1 MSDKEIDLN
10 EEKKEE
16 KKIISVEDLKE
27 PLVLFE
33 KEKEKKKQSFKSNLK
48 REKNTKKL
56 SVRIKVPEND
66 NNSNNINNNNNINEI
81 MKEQRKRRPKFKTV
95 KEPIEL
101 KDKNLLNMNIK
112 QQEIK
117 EEKET
122 EEIIIDIKNEIKPI
136 KFKRKSKRSTT
147 LMEKSNL
154 AQKLLTEEMKLEVRQ
169 ENLVI
174 QEKGNPN
181 KKYIPIKLLGHGSF
195 GSVYEAQNIVFLNS
209 VAMKI
214 INKSESALDEKE
226 ILNEINILKKLS
238 HPNIVKIFEFY
249 ITKAH
254 YYIVTE
260 FCKDGELFSY
270 IKKKFSERQLA
281 VLFYQIFSGLW
292 YLHDNKI
299 LHRDIKLENIMISG
313 KETDKSRDE
322 ELFWIKIIDFGTAKI
337 FEKNKKEKDV
347 VGSSYYI
354 APEVL
359 KKNYNEKCDI
369 WSVGI
374 ILYMTLVGRAPFDG
388 KNDDEIIHNV
398 KTGNYN
404 NKNEKLKEH
413 SEEVRDLLSK
423 LLEKDSKKRYSAKE
437 ALEHNWF
444 KKFGGRSLFS
454 NYKKEEVEPYIN
466 NLFNYSFNSKIQQ
479 LVIAF
484 LVHNLPSNESSV
496 IILKLFRHFN
506 KSGNCKLTKEEL
518 RQGLYEYKEK
528 DEVDH
533 YVENLFLLLDG
544 DNNGYIEYEEF
555 LRASIDKKLILKQN
569 YLKYAFKF
577 LDQDNSETLN
587 TSKIIKAFVVKPNQ
601 ILEAVFNKTLNNVD
615 KDGDG
620 IINFQE
626 FEELRLTCMK

>member
-1 MSDKEIDLN
+1 MDD
-10 EEKKEE
+10 
-16 KKIISVEDLKE
+16 
-27 PLVLFE
+27 
-33 KEKEKKKQSFKSNLK
+33 
-48 REKNTKKL
+48 
-56 SVRIKVPEND
+56 
-66 NNSNNINNNNNINEI
+66 
-81 MKEQRKRRPKFKTV
+81 
-95 KEPIEL
+95 
-101 KDKNLLNMNIK
+101 
-112 QQEIK
+112 
-117 EEKET
+117 
-122 EEIIIDIKNEIKPI
+122 
-136 KFKRKSKRSTT
+136 
-147 LMEKSNL
+147 
-154 AQKLLTEEMKLEVRQ
+154 
-169 ENLVI
+169 
-174 QEKGNPN
+174 
-181 KKYIPIKLLGHGSF
+181 
-195 GSVYEAQNIVFLNS
+195 
-209 VAMKI
+209 
-214 INKSESALDEKE
+214 KE

-270 IKKKFSERQLA
+270 IKNKYSERQLA

-292 YLHDNKI
+292 YLHDNKM

-313 KETDKSRDE
+313 KEKDQSTGE

-359 KKNYNEKCDI
+359 KQNYNEKCDT
-369 WSVGI
+369 WSVGV
-374 ILYMTLVGRAPFDG
+374 ILYMALVGKAPFDG
-388 KNDDEIIHNV
+388 KNDDEIIH
-398 KTGNYN
+398 KIAKGNYN
-404 NKNEKLKEH
+404 NKESKLLNH
-413 SEEVRDLLSK
+413 SSEVRDLLSK
-423 LLEKDSKKRYSAKE
+423 LLEKDLSKRFSAKE
-437 ALEHNWF
+437 ALEHPWF

-484 LVHNLPSNESSV
+484 LVHNLPSSDSSI

-506 KSGNCKLTKEEL
+506 TSGNCKLTKDEL
-518 RQGLYEYKEK
+518 RQGLYEYREP
-528 DEVDH
+528 EFVDN

-555 LRASIDKKLILKQN
+555 LRACIDKKLILKKN

-577 LDQDNSETLN
+577 LKQDDETETLN
-587 TSKIIKAFVVKPNQ
+587 TQKIIKAFVIKPNI

-620 IINFQE
+620 TINYQE
-626 FEELRLTCMK
+626 FEELMLNYMK

>member
-1 MSDKEIDLN
+1 MSDKEIN
-10 EEKKEE
+10 EEKEE
-16 KKIISVEDLKE
+16 KKITVEDMKE

-33 KEKEKKKQSFKSNLK
+33 KEKKRQSIKSNLK

-56 SVRIKVPEND
+56 SVRIKVPESD
-66 NNSNNINNNNNINEI
+66 NNNNQNNNNSNNINEI

-101 KDKNLLNMNIK
+101 KDKNIINMK
-112 QQEIK
+112 QEIK

-122 EEIIIDIKNEIKPI
+122 EEIKDEINPI

-147 LMEKSNL
+147 LLEKSNL

-181 KKYIPIKLLGHGSF
+181 KKYIPIKLLGNGSF
-195 GSVYEAQNIVFLNS
+195 GSVYEAQNMVFLNS

-214 INKSESALDEKE
+214 INKSESALDEEE

-260 FCKDGELFSY
+260 YCKEGELFTY

-313 KETDKSRDE
+313 KEIDKSTDE

-374 ILYMTLVGRAPFDG
+374 ILYMTLVGKAPFDG
-388 KNDDEIIHNV
+388 KDDDEIIHNI

-423 LLEKDSKKRYSAKE
+423 LLEKDSKKRLSAKE

-518 RQGLYEYKEK
+518 RQGLYEYKGKE
-528 DEVDH
+528 EVDQ

-577 LDQDNSETLN
+577 LDQDNTETLN
-587 TSKIIKAFVVKPNQ
+587 TQKIIKAFVVKPNQ

-626 FEELRLTCMK
+626 FEELMLTCMK

>member
-1 MSDKEIDLN
+1 MSDKEKN
-10 EEKKEE
+10 EEKEE
-16 KKIISVEDLKE
+16 KKITVEDMKE

-33 KEKEKKKQSFKSNLK
+33 KEKKRQSIKSNLK
-48 REKNTKKL
+48 REKNNKKL
-56 SVRIKVPEND
+56 SVRIKIPESD
-66 NNSNNINNNNNINEI
+66 NNNNNNNNINEI

-101 KDKNLLNMNIK
+101 KDKHLLNMNIK
-112 QQEIK
+112 QEIK

-122 EEIIIDIKNEIKPI
+122 EEINTEINPI

-147 LMEKSNL
+147 LLEKSNL

-181 KKYIPIKLLGHGSF
+181 KKYIPIKLLGNGSF
-195 GSVYEAQNIVFLNS
+195 GSVYEAQNMVFLNS

-214 INKSESALDEKE
+214 INKSESALDEEE

-260 FCKDGELFSY
+260 YCKDGELFTY

-313 KETDKSRDE
+313 KEIDKSTDE

-374 ILYMTLVGRAPFDG
+374 ILYMTLVGKAPFDG
-388 KNDDEIIHNV
+388 KDDDEIIHNI

-423 LLEKDSKKRYSAKE
+423 LLEKDSKKRLSAKE

-518 RQGLYEYKEK
+518 RQGLYEYKGKE
-528 DEVDH
+528 EVDQ

-577 LDQDNSETLN
+577 LDQDNTETLN
-587 TSKIIKAFVVKPNQ
+587 TQKIIKAFVVKPNQ

-626 FEELRLTCMK
+626 FEELMLTCMK

>member
-1 MSDKEIDLN
+1 MSDKDNKDSEEEENKISID
-10 EEKKEE
+10 
-16 KKIISVEDLKE
+16 DLKE
-27 PLVLFE
+27 PLIFFGNE
-33 KEKEKKKQSFKSNLK
+33 NSKKHNHTGKSNLK
-48 REKNTKKL
+48 KEKNSNKNCVKIIEPNPELQNLNEVVKERRKK
-56 SVRIKVPEND
+56 RT
-66 NNSNNINNNNNINEI
+66 
-81 MKEQRKRRPKFKTV
+81 QFKTV

-101 KDKNLLNMNIK
+101 KDKLLKMNLKETKLE
-112 QQEIK
+112 EIK
-117 EEKET
+117 EENVISPTKF
-122 EEIIIDIKNEIKPI
+122 IRKN
-136 KFKRKSKRSTT
+136 KRSIT
-147 LMEKSNL
+147 LMEKSRL
-154 AQKLLTEEMKLEVRQ
+154 AEKLLKEEMKLEVRQ

-174 QEKGNPN
+174 QEKGNP
-181 KKYIPIKLLGHGSF
+181 KKYYTPIKLLGQGSY
-195 GSVYEAQNIVFLNS
+195 GSVYEAQNIIFQNT

-214 INKSESALDEKE
+214 INKTDSKMDDKE

-270 IKKKFSERQLA
+270 IKNKYSERQLA

-292 YLHDNKI
+292 YLHDNKM

-313 KETDKSRDE
+313 KEKDQSTGE

-359 KKNYNEKCDI
+359 KQNYNEKCDT
-369 WSVGI
+369 WSVGV
-374 ILYMTLVGRAPFDG
+374 ILYMALVGKAPFDG
-388 KNDDEIIHNV
+388 KNDDEIIH
-398 KTGNYN
+398 KIAKGNYN
-404 NKNEKLKEH
+404 NKESKLLNH
-413 SEEVRDLLSK
+413 SSEVRDLLSK
-423 LLEKDSKKRYSAKE
+423 LLEKDLSKRFSAKE
-437 ALEHNWF
+437 ALEHPWF

-484 LVHNLPSNESSV
+484 LVHNLPSSDSSI

-506 KSGNCKLTKEEL
+506 TSGNCKLTKDEL
-518 RQGLYEYKEK
+518 RQGLYEYREP
-528 DEVDH
+528 EFVDN

-555 LRASIDKKLILKQN
+555 LRACIDKKLILKKN

-577 LDQDNSETLN
+577 LKQDDETETLN
-587 TSKIIKAFVVKPNQ
+587 TQKIIKAFVIKPNI

-620 IINFQE
+620 TINYQE
-626 FEELRLTCMK
+626 FEELMLNYMK

>member
-1 MSDKEIDLN
+1 MSDKDNKDSEEEENKISID
-10 EEKKEE
+10 
-16 KKIISVEDLKE
+16 DLKE
-27 PLVLFE
+27 PLIFFGNE
-33 KEKEKKKQSFKSNLK
+33 NSKKHNHTGKSNLK
-48 REKNTKKL
+48 KEKNSNKNCVKIIEPNPELQNLNEVVKERRKK
-56 SVRIKVPEND
+56 RT
-66 NNSNNINNNNNINEI
+66 
-81 MKEQRKRRPKFKTV
+81 QFKTV

-101 KDKNLLNMNIK
+101 KDKLLKMNLKETKLE
-112 QQEIK
+112 EIK
-117 EEKET
+117 EENVISPTKF
-122 EEIIIDIKNEIKPI
+122 IRKN
-136 KFKRKSKRSTT
+136 KRSIT
-147 LMEKSNL
+147 LMEKSRL
-154 AQKLLTEEMKLEVRQ
+154 AEKLLKEEMKLEVRQ

-174 QEKGNPN
+174 QEKGNP
-181 KKYIPIKLLGHGSF
+181 KKYYTPIKLLGQGSY
-195 GSVYEAQNIVFLNS
+195 GSVYEAQNIIFQNT

-214 INKSESALDEKE
+214 INKTDSKIDDKE

-270 IKKKFSERQLA
+270 IKNKYSERQLA

-292 YLHDNKI
+292 YLHDNKM

-313 KETDKSRDE
+313 KEKDQSTGE

-359 KKNYNEKCDI
+359 KQNYNEKCDT
-369 WSVGI
+369 WSVGV
-374 ILYMTLVGRAPFDG
+374 ILYMALVGKAPFDG
-388 KNDDEIIHNV
+388 KNDDEIIH
-398 KTGNYN
+398 KIAKGNYN
-404 NKNEKLKEH
+404 NKESKLLNH
-413 SEEVRDLLSK
+413 SSEVRDLLSK
-423 LLEKDSKKRYSAKE
+423 LLEKDLSKRFSAKE
-437 ALEHNWF
+437 ALEHPWF
-444 KKFGGRSLFS
+444 IKFGGRSLFS

-484 LVHNLPSNESSV
+484 LVHNLPSSDSSI

-506 KSGNCKLTKEEL
+506 TSGNCKLTKDEL
-518 RQGLYEYKEK
+518 RQGLYEYREP
-528 DEVDH
+528 EFVDN

-555 LRASIDKKLILKQN
+555 LRACIDKKLILKKN

-577 LDQDNSETLN
+577 LKQDDETETLN
-587 TSKIIKAFVVKPNQ
+587 TQKIIKAFVIKPNI

-620 IINFQE
+620 TINYQE
-626 FEELRLTCMK
+626 FEELMLNYMK

>member
-1 MSDKEIDLN
+1 MSDKDNKDSEEEEEENKISID
-10 EEKKEE
+10 
-16 KKIISVEDLKE
+16 DLKE
-27 PLVLFE
+27 PLIFFGNE
-33 KEKEKKKQSFKSNLK
+33 NSKKHNHTGKSNLK
-48 REKNTKKL
+48 KEKNSNKNCVKIIEPNPELQNLNEVVKERRKK
-56 SVRIKVPEND
+56 RT
-66 NNSNNINNNNNINEI
+66 
-81 MKEQRKRRPKFKTV
+81 QFKTV

-101 KDKNLLNMNIK
+101 KDKLLKMNLKETKLE
-112 QQEIK
+112 EIK
-117 EEKET
+117 EENVISPTKF
-122 EEIIIDIKNEIKPI
+122 IRKN
-136 KFKRKSKRSTT
+136 KRSIT
-147 LMEKSNL
+147 LMEKSRL
-154 AQKLLTEEMKLEVRQ
+154 AEKLLKEEMKLEVRQ

-174 QEKGNPN
+174 QEKGNP
-181 KKYIPIKLLGHGSF
+181 KKYYTPIKLLGQGSY
-195 GSVYEAQNIVFLNS
+195 GSVYEAQNIIFQNT

-214 INKSESALDEKE
+214 INKTDSKMDDKE

-270 IKKKFSERQLA
+270 IKNKYSERQLA

-292 YLHDNKI
+292 YLHDNKM

-313 KETDKSRDE
+313 KEKDQSTGE

-359 KKNYNEKCDI
+359 KQNYNEKCDT
-369 WSVGI
+369 WSVGV
-374 ILYMTLVGRAPFDG
+374 ILYMALVGKAPFDG
-388 KNDDEIIHNV
+388 KNDDEIIH
-398 KTGNYN
+398 KIAKSNYN
-404 NKNEKLKEH
+404 NKESKLLNH
-413 SEEVRDLLSK
+413 SSEVRDLLSK
-423 LLEKDSKKRYSAKE
+423 LLEKDLSKRFSAKE
-437 ALEHNWF
+437 ALEHPWF

-484 LVHNLPSNESSV
+484 LVHNLPSSDSSI

-506 KSGNCKLTKEEL
+506 TSGNCKLTKDEL
-518 RQGLYEYKEK
+518 RQGLYEYREP
-528 DEVDH
+528 EFVDN

-555 LRASIDKKLILKQN
+555 LRACIDKKLILKKN

-577 LDQDNSETLN
+577 LKQDDETETLN
-587 TSKIIKAFVVKPNQ
+587 TQKIIKAFVVKPNI

-620 IINFQE
+620 TINYQE
-626 FEELRLTCMK
+626 FEELMLNYMK

>member
-1 MSDKEIDLN
+1 MSDKDNKDSEEEENKISID
-10 EEKKEE
+10 
-16 KKIISVEDLKE
+16 DLKE
-27 PLVLFE
+27 PLIFFGNE
-33 KEKEKKKQSFKSNLK
+33 NSKKHNHTGKSNLK
-48 REKNTKKL
+48 KEKNSNKNCVKIIEPNPELQNLNEVVKERRKK
-56 SVRIKVPEND
+56 RT
-66 NNSNNINNNNNINEI
+66 
-81 MKEQRKRRPKFKTV
+81 QFKTV

-101 KDKNLLNMNIK
+101 KDKLLKMNLKETKLE
-112 QQEIK
+112 EIK
-117 EEKET
+117 EENVISPTKF
-122 EEIIIDIKNEIKPI
+122 IRKN
-136 KFKRKSKRSTT
+136 KRSIT
-147 LMEKSNL
+147 LMEKSRL
-154 AQKLLTEEMKLEVRQ
+154 AEKLLKEEMKLEVRQ

-174 QEKGNPN
+174 QEKGNP
-181 KKYIPIKLLGHGSF
+181 KKYYTPIKLLGQGSY
-195 GSVYEAQNIVFLNS
+195 GSVYEAQNIIFQNT

-214 INKSESALDEKE
+214 INKTDSKMDDKE

-270 IKKKFSERQLA
+270 IKNKYSERQLA

-292 YLHDNKI
+292 YLHDNKM

-313 KETDKSRDE
+313 KEKDQSTGE

-359 KKNYNEKCDI
+359 KQNYNEKCDT
-369 WSVGI
+369 WSVGV
-374 ILYMTLVGRAPFDG
+374 ILYMALVGKAPFDG
-388 KNDDEIIHNV
+388 KNDDEIIH
-398 KTGNYN
+398 KIAKGNYN
-404 NKNEKLKEH
+404 NKESKLLNH
-413 SEEVRDLLSK
+413 SSEVRDLLSK
-423 LLEKDSKKRYSAKE
+423 LLEKDLSKRFSAKE
-437 ALEHNWF
+437 ALEHPWF

-484 LVHNLPSNESSV
+484 LVHNLPSSDSSI

-506 KSGNCKLTKEEL
+506 TSGNCKLTKDEL
-518 RQGLYEYKEK
+518 RQGLYEYREP
-528 DEVDH
+528 EFVDN

-555 LRASIDKKLILKQN
+555 LRACIDKKLILKKN

-577 LDQDNSETLN
+577 LKQDDETETLN
-587 TSKIIKAFVVKPNQ
+587 TQKIIKAFLVKPNI

-620 IINFQE
+620 TINYQE
-626 FEELRLTCMK
+626 FEELMLNYMK

>member
-1 MSDKEIDLN
+1 MSDKDNKDSEEEEENKISID
-10 EEKKEE
+10 
-16 KKIISVEDLKE
+16 DLKE
-27 PLVLFE
+27 PLIFFGNE
-33 KEKEKKKQSFKSNLK
+33 NSKKHNHTGKSNLK
-48 REKNTKKL
+48 KEKNSNKNCVKIIEPNPELQNLNEVVKERRKK
-56 SVRIKVPEND
+56 RT
-66 NNSNNINNNNNINEI
+66 
-81 MKEQRKRRPKFKTV
+81 QFKTV

-101 KDKNLLNMNIK
+101 KDKLLKMNLKETKLE
-112 QQEIK
+112 EIK
-117 EEKET
+117 EENVISPTKF
-122 EEIIIDIKNEIKPI
+122 IRKN
-136 KFKRKSKRSTT
+136 KRSIT
-147 LMEKSNL
+147 LMEKSRL
-154 AQKLLTEEMKLEVRQ
+154 AEKLLKEEMKLEVRQ

-174 QEKGNPN
+174 QEKGNP
-181 KKYIPIKLLGHGSF
+181 KKYYTPIKLLGQGSY
-195 GSVYEAQNIVFLNS
+195 GSVYEAQNIIFQNT

-214 INKSESALDEKE
+214 INKTDSKMDDKE

-270 IKKKFSERQLA
+270 IKNKYSERQLA

-292 YLHDNKI
+292 YLHDNKM

-313 KETDKSRDE
+313 KEKDQSTGE

-359 KKNYNEKCDI
+359 KQNYNEKCDT
-369 WSVGI
+369 WSVGV
-374 ILYMTLVGRAPFDG
+374 ILYMALVGKAPFDG
-388 KNDDEIIHNV
+388 KNDDEIIH
-398 KTGNYN
+398 KIAKGNYN
-404 NKNEKLKEH
+404 NKESKLLNH
-413 SEEVRDLLSK
+413 SSEVRDLLSK
-423 LLEKDSKKRYSAKE
+423 LLEKDLSKRFSAKE
-437 ALEHNWF
+437 ALEHPWF

-484 LVHNLPSNESSV
+484 LVHNLPSSDSSI

-506 KSGNCKLTKEEL
+506 TSGNCKLTKDEL
-518 RQGLYEYKEK
+518 RHGLYEYREP
-528 DEVDH
+528 EFVDN

-555 LRASIDKKLILKQN
+555 LRACIDKKLILKKN

-577 LDQDNSETLN
+577 LKQDDETETLN
-587 TSKIIKAFVVKPNQ
+587 TQKIIKAFVIKPNI

-620 IINFQE
+620 TINYQE
-626 FEELRLTCMK
+626 FEELMLNYMK

>member
-1 MSDKEIDLN
+1 MSDKEKN
-10 EEKKEE
+10 EEKEE
-16 KKIISVEDLKE
+16 KKITVEDMKE

-33 KEKEKKKQSFKSNLK
+33 KEKKRQSIKSNLK
-48 REKNTKKL
+48 REKNNKKL
-56 SVRIKVPEND
+56 SVRIKIPESD
-66 NNSNNINNNNNINEI
+66 NNNQNNNNINEI

-101 KDKNLLNMNIK
+101 KDKHLLNMNIK
-112 QQEIK
+112 QEIK

-122 EEIIIDIKNEIKPI
+122 EEIKDEINPI

-147 LMEKSNL
+147 LLEKSNL

-181 KKYIPIKLLGHGSF
+181 KKYIPIKLLGNGSF
-195 GSVYEAQNIVFLNS
+195 GSVYEAQNMVFLNS

-214 INKSESALDEKE
+214 INKSESALDEEE

-260 FCKDGELFSY
+260 YCKEGELFTY

-313 KETDKSRDE
+313 KEIDKSTDE

-374 ILYMTLVGRAPFDG
+374 ILYMTLVGKAPFDG
-388 KNDDEIIHNV
+388 KDDDEIIHNI

-423 LLEKDSKKRYSAKE
+423 LLEKDSKKRLSAKE

-518 RQGLYEYKEK
+518 RQGLYEYKGKE
-528 DEVDH
+528 EVDQ

-577 LDQDNSETLN
+577 LDQDNTETLN
-587 TSKIIKAFVVKPNQ
+587 TQKIIKAFVVKPNQ

-626 FEELRLTCMK
+626 FEELMLTCMK

>member
-1 MSDKEIDLN
+1 MSDKDNKDSEEEENKISID
-10 EEKKEE
+10 
-16 KKIISVEDLKE
+16 DLKE
-27 PLVLFE
+27 PLIFFGNE
-33 KEKEKKKQSFKSNLK
+33 NSKKHNHTGKSNLK
-48 REKNTKKL
+48 KEKNSNKNCVKIIEPNPELQNLNEVVKERRKK
-56 SVRIKVPEND
+56 RT
-66 NNSNNINNNNNINEI
+66 
-81 MKEQRKRRPKFKTV
+81 QFKTV

-101 KDKNLLNMNIK
+101 KDKLLKMNLKETKLE
-112 QQEIK
+112 EIK
-117 EEKET
+117 EENVISPTKF
-122 EEIIIDIKNEIKPI
+122 IRKN
-136 KFKRKSKRSTT
+136 KRSIT
-147 LMEKSNL
+147 LMEKSRL
-154 AQKLLTEEMKLEVRQ
+154 AEKLLKEEMKLEVRQ

-174 QEKGNPN
+174 QEKGNP
-181 KKYIPIKLLGHGSF
+181 KKYYTPIKLLGQGSY
-195 GSVYEAQNIVFLNS
+195 GSVYEAQNIIFQNT

-214 INKSESALDEKE
+214 INKTDSKMDDKE

-270 IKKKFSERQLA
+270 IKNKYSERQLA

-292 YLHDNKI
+292 YLHDNKM

-313 KETDKSRDE
+313 KEKDQSTGE

-337 FEKNKKEKDV
+337 FEKNKKEKDI

-359 KKNYNEKCDI
+359 KQNYNEKCDT
-369 WSVGI
+369 WSVGV
-374 ILYMTLVGRAPFDG
+374 ILYMALVGKAPFDG
-388 KNDDEIIHNV
+388 KNDDEIIH
-398 KTGNYN
+398 KIAKGNYN
-404 NKNEKLKEH
+404 NKESKLLNH
-413 SEEVRDLLSK
+413 SSEVRDLLSK
-423 LLEKDSKKRYSAKE
+423 LLEKDLSKRFSAKE
-437 ALEHNWF
+437 ALEHPWF

-484 LVHNLPSNESSV
+484 LVHNLPSSDSSI

-506 KSGNCKLTKEEL
+506 TSGNCKLTKDEL
-518 RQGLYEYKEK
+518 RQGLYEYREP
-528 DEVDH
+528 EFVDN

-555 LRASIDKKLILKQN
+555 LRACIDKKLILKKN

-577 LDQDNSETLN
+577 LKQDDETETLN
-587 TSKIIKAFVVKPNQ
+587 TQKIIKAFVVKPNI

-620 IINFQE
+620 TINYQE
-626 FEELRLTCMK
+626 FEELMLNYMK

>member
-1 MSDKEIDLN
+1 MSDKDNKDSEEEENKISID
-10 EEKKEE
+10 
-16 KKIISVEDLKE
+16 DLKE
-27 PLVLFE
+27 PLIFFGNE
-33 KEKEKKKQSFKSNLK
+33 NSKKHNHTGKSNLK
-48 REKNTKKL
+48 KEKNSNKNCVKIIEPNPELQNLNEVVKERRKK
-56 SVRIKVPEND
+56 RT
-66 NNSNNINNNNNINEI
+66 
-81 MKEQRKRRPKFKTV
+81 QFKTV

-101 KDKNLLNMNIK
+101 KDKLLKMNLKETKLE
-112 QQEIK
+112 EIK
-117 EEKET
+117 EENVISPTKF
-122 EEIIIDIKNEIKPI
+122 IRKN
-136 KFKRKSKRSTT
+136 KRSIT
-147 LMEKSNL
+147 LMEKSRL
-154 AQKLLTEEMKLEVRQ
+154 AEKLLKEEMKLEVRQ

-174 QEKGNPN
+174 QEKGNP
-181 KKYIPIKLLGHGSF
+181 KKYYTPIKLLGQGSY
-195 GSVYEAQNIVFLNS
+195 GSVYEAQNIIFQNT

-214 INKSESALDEKE
+214 INKTDSKIDDKE

-270 IKKKFSERQLA
+270 IKNKYSERQLA

-292 YLHDNKI
+292 YLHDNKM

-313 KETDKSRDE
+313 KEKDQSTGE

-359 KKNYNEKCDI
+359 KQNYNEKCDT
-369 WSVGI
+369 WSVGV
-374 ILYMTLVGRAPFDG
+374 ILYMALVGKAPFDG
-388 KNDDEIIHNV
+388 KNDDEIIH
-398 KTGNYN
+398 KIAKGNYN
-404 NKNEKLKEH
+404 NKESKLLNH
-413 SEEVRDLLSK
+413 SSEVRDLLSK
-423 LLEKDSKKRYSAKE
+423 LLEKDLSKRFSSKE
-437 ALEHNWF
+437 ALEHPWF

-484 LVHNLPSNESSV
+484 LVHNLPSSDSSI

-506 KSGNCKLTKEEL
+506 TSGNCKLTKDEL
-518 RQGLYEYKEK
+518 RQGLYEYREP
-528 DEVDH
+528 EFVDN

-555 LRASIDKKLILKQN
+555 LRACIDKKLILKKN

-577 LDQDNSETLN
+577 LKQDDETETLN
-587 TSKIIKAFVVKPNQ
+587 TQKIIKAFVVKPNI

-620 IINFQE
+620 TINYQE
-626 FEELRLTCMK
+626 FEELMLNYMK